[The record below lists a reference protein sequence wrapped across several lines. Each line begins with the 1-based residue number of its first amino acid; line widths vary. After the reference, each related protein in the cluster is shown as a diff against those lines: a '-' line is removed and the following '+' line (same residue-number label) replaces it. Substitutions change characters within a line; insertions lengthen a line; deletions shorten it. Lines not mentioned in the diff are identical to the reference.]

1 MIAASTQSIILLAV
15 VPFVFWGILSV
26 GFVVARRKKVK
37 FGDARASGLLTTE
50 LPTGRP
56 LSSTRG
62 GVWLGG
68 MAVSWPFVV
77 LEIYPSDLVVR
88 SPQGAFEPV
97 ALSRDAISRLR
108 IDRSVFGVS
117 LKVEGT
123 DGREID
129 FSFRAFSRRSLRAAL
144 SNAGWLG
151 LLAQ

>member
-1 MIAASTQSIILLAV
+1 
-15 VPFVFWGILSV
+15 
-26 GFVVARRKKVK
+26 
-37 FGDARASGLLTTE
+37 
-50 LPTGRP
+50 
-56 LSSTRG
+56 
-62 GVWLGG
+62 

-129 FSFRAFSRRSLRAAL
+129 FSFSNIQPDVPFGRIVECRWAGGYSRNRALGVIARLPATLRDGPPASGPLQRANASVVVVRNTEYLL
-144 SNAGWLG
+144 SASN
-151 LLAQ
+151 